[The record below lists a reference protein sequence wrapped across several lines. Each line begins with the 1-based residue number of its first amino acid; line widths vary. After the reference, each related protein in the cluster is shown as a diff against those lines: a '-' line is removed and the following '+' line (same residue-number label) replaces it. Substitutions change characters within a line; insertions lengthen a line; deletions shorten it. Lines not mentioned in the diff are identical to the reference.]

1 MGYTSAMTTDPRESQ
16 QHSEED
22 EGTVSEA
29 AANPTPPDTDTT
41 TSEDVH
47 DMPQLPTRPDVA
59 EQDGAPD

>member
-1 MGYTSAMTTDPRESQ
+1 MTTDPRESHQ
-16 QHSEED
+16 DSERPD
-22 EGTVSEA
+22 EGQDDGGTVSET

-47 DMPQLPTRPDVA
+47 DMPQSPTRPDVA